1 MKKIITW
8 IFIFS
13 CIVALLFLCLPLVL
27 RFDCVYSFISD
38 FLSAFRNAEHKGLY
52 VETLGALFGA
62 FLGVIGAV
70 WAQNLANEQ
79 SISAEIEK
87 NTQVVYADL
96 RDSLDCV
103 NRITNDDKFPKRK
116 TDLNRAI
123 TQANETVLQDY
134 EQLVNDN
141 RIIMLP
147 DWKQMV
153 LSIEQTLKSEELRV
167 LLVSYTELSELSSL
181 VCDKNTDKRWMLDAY
196 TVLTSINKKSPSLQ
210 PILEKLRSI
219 SQKRKKKREKER
231 KRKNESG
238 SIIS

>member
-8 IFIFS
+8 IFILS

-27 RFDCVYSFISD
+27 RFDCVYSFISV
-38 FLSAFRNAEHKGLY
+38 FLSAFRNAEYKGLY

-79 SISAEIEK
+79 SKSAEIEK
-87 NTQVVYADL
+87 NAQVIYADL
-96 RDSLDCV
+96 KESLDCV
-103 NRITNDDKFPKRK
+103 SIITKADEFPKRK
-116 TDLNRAI
+116 IDLIRAVVH
-123 TQANETVLQDY
+123 ADEKVLQGF

-181 VCDKNTDKRWMLDAY
+181 VCSRNPDKSWLLDAY
-196 TVLTSINKKSPSLQ
+196 TILTSVSEKLSSLQ
-210 PILEKLRSI
+210 RILEKLGTI
-219 SQKRKKKREKER
+219 SRKTKNR
-231 KRKNESG
+231 KGKKNESG